1 MENYNNSTGNCQNS
15 GEAGHM
21 VICPID
27 WLSNV
32 KEVLSVKSLSERDT
46 NTVQQS
52 TEEVFW
58 CVCVHGKV
66 CYVGKI

>member
-32 KEVLSVKSLSERDT
+32 KEAGLICQEPVRKRYEHSAA
-46 NTVQQS
+46 Q
-52 TEEVFW
+52 
-58 CVCVHGKV
+58 
-66 CYVGKI
+66 Y

>member
-15 GEAGHM
+15 GEADHM

-52 TEEVFW
+52 TEEVF
-58 CVCVHGKV
+58 
-66 CYVGKI
+66 